1 MALVPFEP
9 FRHLDHWRRDIDRF
23 FNEGFPW
30 TFSFNRD
37 FNPLRVDVYETENEV
52 VASCE
57 IPGLEK
63 KEDIH
68 LHVDD
73 QTLVIHGS
81 INRMT
86 EVKDEQMHRR
96 ERFTGRFQR
105 SIPLPARVEAEGTTA
120 SYKNGILEVRM
131 PKAKGDTRRPIDI
144 QFH

>member
-1 MALVPFEP
+1 MALIPFEP
-9 FRHLDHWRRDIDRF
+9 FRHLDSWRRDIDKF
-23 FNEGFPW
+23 FNEGMPW
-30 TFSFNRD
+30 GFGFNQE
-37 FNPLRVDVYETENEV
+37 FGSPRVDVYETDNEV
-52 VASCE
+52 IASCE

-63 KEDIH
+63 KEDVH

-73 QTLVIHGS
+73 QTLTIHGS
-81 INRMT
+81 INRVN

-105 SIPLPARVEAEGTTA
+105 SIALPARVQSEGTTA

-131 PKAKGDTRRPIDI
+131 PKAKSDPKRSIDI